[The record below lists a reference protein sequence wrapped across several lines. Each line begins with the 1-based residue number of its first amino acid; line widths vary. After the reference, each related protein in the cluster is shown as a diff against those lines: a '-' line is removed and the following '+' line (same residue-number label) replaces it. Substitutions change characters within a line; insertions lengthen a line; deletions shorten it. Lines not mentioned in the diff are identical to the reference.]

1 MERYKVRRTLGAAA
15 FAFGISWS
23 AVAGA
28 QTPGGRIVGQAVDS
42 TTGTPIPAV
51 IVRLPSLHREEL
63 THEDGSFRLEVPAGE
78 HLLVAQ
84 RVGYRPVTRRITVRA
99 GEEVQVRVAMTPFVA
114 QLAPMVVTGTVSE
127 RSRDELVTST
137 SVLAGANLDRQ
148 LEGTLASTIQG
159 QPGVA
164 MTSMGPATGRP
175 VIRGLSGDRVV
186 VLEDGLRPG
195 DMSSTSGDHAVSVD
209 PTSAKRIEVVRGPM
223 SLLYGSSALGGVVNV
238 VREEIPASLPEHTHG
253 AATLSGSSVDRAGA
267 GSGTVVTR
275 VGNFAFR
282 GDGSYRRAEGGGGPE
297 GGLVQHDSRNQ

>member
-1 MERYKVRRTLGAAA
+1 MDARALRTIACGVGAVVMCIARVTTPAVAQEATGRVTGQTLDSATSVPIAAA
-15 FAFGISWS
+15 L
-23 AVAGA
+23 
-28 QTPGGRIVGQAVDS
+28 
-42 TTGTPIPAV
+42 
-51 IVRLPSLHREEL
+51 VRLPELHREEF
-63 THEDGSFRLEVPAGE
+63 THEDGRFDLDAVPAGE
-78 HLLVAQ
+78 HTLVIQ

-99 GEEVQVRVAMTPFVA
+99 GEELQVRVAMTPFVA

-127 RSRDELVTST
+127 RSPDELVTST
-137 SVLAGANLDRQ
+137 SVLSGAQLDRQ
-148 LEGTLASTIQG
+148 LDGTLASTIEG

-164 MTSMGPATGRP
+164 MTSMGPGTGRP

-253 AATLSGSSVDRAGA
+253 NATFVGGTADRAGA
-267 GSGTVVTR
+267 GSGMLAMRLGAV
-275 VGNFAFR
+275 ALR
-282 GDGSYRRAEGGGGPE
+282 GDGSYRKAGDARTPLGI
-297 GGLVQHDSRNQ
+297 